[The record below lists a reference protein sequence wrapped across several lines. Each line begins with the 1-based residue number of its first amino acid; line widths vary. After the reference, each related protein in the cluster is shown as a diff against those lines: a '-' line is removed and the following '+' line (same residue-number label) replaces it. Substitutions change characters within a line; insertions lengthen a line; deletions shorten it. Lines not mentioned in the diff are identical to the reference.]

1 MQLCNRKEATL
12 ITDKITYDNMA
23 LQSTVRINNEDIN
36 IDVKKLKRA
45 LNYYRDLRSKLSDD
59 KFSDM
64 YAFMNCIDIAVDKS
78 GLTEKQR
85 ERLALWMDGYTE
97 KEIAHKLNLSQVSVH
112 NSLVQSVKLVAKTL
126 KGVCKEWF

>member
-1 MQLCNRKEATL
+1 M
-12 ITDKITYDNMA
+12 D

-45 LNYYRDLRSKLSDD
+45 LNYCCDLRSKLSND
-59 KFSDM
+59 KFSDL
-64 YAFMNCIDIAVDKS
+64 YSLIECIDIAVEKS
-78 GLTEKQR
+78 DLTEKQK
-85 ERLALWMDGYTE
+85 ERLVLWMNGYTE

-112 NSLVQSVKLVAKTL
+112 NSLVQSVNLVAKTL

>member
-1 MQLCNRKEATL
+1 MQLCNRKEVAL
-12 ITDKITYDNMA
+12 ITDKITYDNMS

-45 LNYYRDLRSKLSDD
+45 LNYYRDLRSKLSND

-64 YAFMNCIDIAVDKS
+64 YSFIECIDIAVGKS
-78 GLTEKQR
+78 NLTEKQK
-85 ERLALWMDGYTE
+85 ERLVLWMNGYTE
-97 KEIAHKLNLSQVSVH
+97 KEIAYKLNLSQVSVH
-112 NSLVQSVKLVAKTL
+112 NSLVQSVNLVAKTL

>member
-64 YAFMNCIDIAVDKS
+64 YAFMDCIDIAVDKS

-85 ERLALWMDGYTE
+85 ERLALWMDGHTE

>member
-1 MQLCNRKEATL
+1 MQLCNRKEVTL

-45 LNYYRDLRSKLSDD
+45 LNYYRDLRSKLSND

-64 YAFMNCIDIAVDKS
+64 YSFIECIYIAVEKS
-78 GLTEKQR
+78 DLTEKQK
-85 ERLALWMDGYTE
+85 ERLELWMNGYTE
-97 KEIAHKLNLSQVSVH
+97 KEIAYKLNLSQVSVH
-112 NSLVQSVKLVAKTL
+112 NSLVQSVNLVAKTL

>member
-1 MQLCNRKEATL
+1 MQLCNRKEVIL
-12 ITDKITYDNMA
+12 ITDKITYDNMT

-45 LNYYRDLRSKLSDD
+45 LNYCCDLRSKLSND
-59 KFSDM
+59 KFSDL
-64 YAFMNCIDIAVDKS
+64 YSLIECIDIAVEKS
-78 GLTEKQR
+78 DLTEKQK
-85 ERLALWMDGYTE
+85 ERLVLWMNGYTE

-112 NSLVQSVKLVAKTL
+112 NSLVQSVNLVAKTL